1 MNFSQIITDDFVFM
15 NSYIVY
21 PESTF
26 YKTKILYDIPLFGE
40 HQWRPWLIDLEL
52 HNLCDFSLNQNIVW
66 DSIIEKELENGVLRF
81 DELSRLFVK
90 KIAFSKLTPEKLH
103 EIVKK
108 NIACLTNV
116 KNRYEELKL
125 IKEIEKM

>member
-21 PESTF
+21 PENTM
-26 YKTKILYDIPLFGE
+26 YKTKILYDVPLFGE
-40 HQWRPWLIDLEL
+40 HEWRPWLIDLEL

-66 DSIIEKELENGVLRF
+66 NTIIEDELENGTLRF
-81 DELSRLFVK
+81 DNLSKLFVK
-90 KIAFSKLTPEKLH
+90 KIAFSKLTTEKLH

-108 NIACLTNV
+108 NVAYLTDIR
-116 KNRYEELKL
+116 NRYEEIKL